1 MITLEDKALAEEVVD
16 APSSLD
22 PDGFDWRAHY
32 QEKSEAF
39 TTCARAWREIAHP
52 AQLAGEAGVGALAGT
67 NALENEM
74 FARDA
79 AAKTKLHS

>member
-32 QEKSEAF
+32 QEKFEAF
-39 TTCARAWREIAHP
+39 TTCARTWRQIAHT
-52 AQLAGEAGVGALAGT
+52 AQLAGEADVVAMAVT

-79 AAKTKLHS
+79 AAKIKLHS